1 MIQTDKTT
9 LSNRVKN
16 PNYARNSICVEK
28 TNNMN
33 AAKTSILPNHADYAK
48 SAKSF
53 FSFATGFLL
62 FVSVSAGFFSGC
74 SKNSK
79 KMSDGKY
86 SGTGEGRNGFITL
99 TIDVEDGKVSSVN
112 IDSEAESDF
121 AKEAITKLS
130 SQIVQGFSVDE
141 LDSVSGATLTS
152 RGTIEALEKATD
164 AARGIVAKPKKYK
177 NTSCDVVVIGSGGA
191 GLSASV
197 EAALKGADVIVLEKM
212 GIVGGNS
219 NYSTAG
225 LNASQTAVQY
235 KLGIEDSNEQ
245 YYEDTMKG
253 GRYLN
258 DPELVQTLVK
268 NSADAIDWLIYLGAD
283 MSDVG
288 KMGGSTNS
296 RTHRP
301 KGGAAVGSHL
311 VSVLHK
317 SAVDNGVD
325 IRTRNKAVEILKNE
339 EGEASGVLV
348 ETENGTYRIKA
359 DSVIVA
365 TGGFGANSEMVVSY
379 RPDYAGF
386 KTTNHKGAT
395 GDAIELL
402 KPFNADFIQMEQ
414 IQTHP
419 TVVVGSGIMITEA
432 VRGNGAILVN
442 HEGKRFT
449 NEMLTRDVVSAAIL
463 AQQGKTAF
471 LVFDQG
477 IRESLKAIDEYE
489 RQGLL
494 TKANS
499 IEELA
504 EKIGVPSSNLEKTI
518 SDYNKYQKYASDPEF
533 GRKGSEMPRALEK
546 FPYYAVEIEP
556 AVHHTMGGVKINANA
571 EVIDKSGNIVPGLFA
586 AGEVAGGI
594 HGANRLGGNAVADI
608 VVFGRIAGDS
618 AIKYAGIEK

>member
-1 MIQTDKTT
+1 MIQTSKTA
-9 LSNRVKN
+9 LSNLQNRTK
-16 PNYARNSICVEK
+16 PARRGKLAKKIIAFS
-28 TNNMN
+28 
-33 AAKTSILPNHADYAK
+33 AA
-48 SAKSF
+48 
-53 FSFATGFLL
+53 GFML
-62 FVSVSAGFFSGC
+62 FVSAGFFSGC
-74 SKNSK
+74 SRKAK
-79 KMSDGKY
+79 VMSDGKY

-99 TIDVEDGKVSSVN
+99 TIDVKDGKVSSVN

-130 SQIVQGFSVDE
+130 SQIVQGFSFDN
-141 LDSVSGATLTS
+141 LDAVSGATLTS
-152 RGTIEALEKATD
+152 RGTIEALENATD
-164 AARGIVAKPKKYK
+164 AARGIVAKPRKYR

-225 LNASQTAVQY
+225 LNASRTAVQY

-245 YYEDTMKG
+245 YFEDTMKG

-301 KGGAAVGSHL
+301 QGGAAVGSHL

-317 SAVDNGVD
+317 AALDNGVD

-348 ETENGTYRIKA
+348 ETENGAYRIKA

-395 GDAIELL
+395 GDALELL
-402 KPFNADFIQMEQ
+402 KPFDAEFIQMEQ

-432 VRGNGAILVN
+432 VRGNGAIVVN
-442 HEGKRFT
+442 REGKRFK
-449 NEMLTRDVVSAAIL
+449 NEMSTRDVMSEAIL
-463 AQQGKTAF
+463 SQEGKTAF
-471 LVFDQG
+471 LVFDNSV
-477 IRESLKAIDEYE
+477 RNSLKAIDEYE

-494 TKANS
+494 KESDSVAG
-499 IEELA
+499 LA
-504 EKIGVPSSNLEKTI
+504 EKIGVPAAALEKTV
-518 SDYNKYQKYASDPEF
+518 SDYNIYQANGNDLEF
-533 GRKGSEMPRALEK
+533 GRKGNEMPRSLEK
-546 FPYYAVEIEP
+546 SPYYAVEIEP
-556 AVHHTMGGVKINANA
+556 AVHHTMGGVKINSNA
-571 EVIDKSGNIVPGLFA
+571 EVIDKSGKVVPGLFA